1 LRSFWSLTG
10 NSRRRPGDGWSIAR
24 QLFVL
29 QVLVVTLLVAIG
41 TTGAVLLARDDAEH
55 AATDQV
61 IGIAEA
67 VARSPTVVDA
77 VQRPDPTKVLQPYAE
92 SVRHAT
98 RTDFVVV
105 MATDRTRYTH
115 PTLSLIGKP
124 FVGTIDGVLRG
135 GTVKETHL
143 GSLGESVRAVVPVRD
158 ESGKVVAL
166 VSVGITTDAINQK
179 LLSRAPTVL
188 LPTALAL
195 LLAAAGSW
203 LLSRRLRRQ
212 THGLGPAEMTRMY
225 EYHDAVLHSVREG
238 LVVVDRAGRVT
249 LVNDEARRL
258 LDLPDDAPMTAL
270 ELPREVAAL
279 LTTPSDTTGP
289 SHATGPSDTTGPGN
303 TTGPSDTTGRAD
315 DQPVLVGDRL
325 LVANRRE
332 IRSQGQAIGA
342 VLTLRDHTELRALTG
357 ELDSVRGLT
366 EALRA
371 QAHEAA
377 NRLHTVLTMVEL
389 GRKDEA
395 LRLATAELA
404 VAQQL
409 TDQVVGALDEPAL
422 AALLLGKS
430 AQAAERGVQLVV
442 DDASRLDGER
452 LPSRD
457 LLTVVGNLVD
467 NALEAVAG
475 TDPPRTVTVLVV
487 EEDGEVLVRV
497 SDSGPGLPE
506 HDVAAAFQRGWS
518 TKENGRGVG
527 LSLVRQ
533 VADRHGGTYTVTR
546 RTGGGAVVAI
556 RLPVPAGERGLT
568 RARRSERER

>member
-10 NSRRRPGDGWSIAR
+10 NSWSIAR

-41 TTGAVLLARDDAEH
+41 TTGAVLLAREDADH
-55 AATDQV
+55 AAIDQV
-61 IGIAEA
+61 TDIAEA
-67 VARSPTVVDA
+67 VARSGTVVDA
-77 VQRPDPTKVLQPYAE
+77 VQRPNPTKILQPYAE
-92 SVRHAT
+92 SVKHAT
-98 RTDFVVV
+98 HTDFVVV

-124 FVGTIDGVLRG
+124 FVGTIDKALRG
-135 GTVKETHL
+135 GTVIETHM

-158 ESGKVVAL
+158 EFGTVIAL

-179 LLSRAPTVL
+179 LLSRAPAVL
-188 LPTALAL
+188 VPTALAL

-238 LVVVDRAGRVT
+238 LVVVDRTGRVT

-258 LDLPDDAPMTAL
+258 LDLPDDAPVTTLAL
-270 ELPREVAAL
+270 PGEVADL
-279 LTTPSDTTGP
+279 LTTPNDVRGRADPPTTPNDAHGRADLP
-289 SHATGPSDTTGPGN
+289 TTPSDARGRADLPTT
-303 TTGPSDTTGRAD
+303 PSDAHGRAD
-315 DQPVLVGDRL
+315 DQPVLVGDRV
-325 LVANRRE
+325 LVANQRE
-332 IRSQGQAIGA
+332 IRSQGQTIGS

-404 VAQQL
+404 AAQQL

-430 AQAAERGVQLVV
+430 AQAAERGVQLIV

-506 HDVAAAFQRGWS
+506 NDVAAAFQRGWS

-533 VADRHGGTYTVTR
+533 VADRHGGTYRVTQR
-546 RTGGGAVVAI
+546 PGGGAVVTI
-556 RLPVPAGERGLT
+556 RIPVPA
-568 RARRSERER
+568 

>member
-1 LRSFWSLTG
+1 M
-10 NSRRRPGDGWSIAR
+10 AR

-41 TTGAVLLARDDAEH
+41 TAGAVLLAHADAED
-55 AATDQV
+55 AAIDQV
-61 IGIAEA
+61 KGIATA
-67 VARSPTVVDA
+67 VALSPTVVAA
-77 VQRPDPTKVLQPYAE
+77 VQGPDPTKILQPYAE
-92 SVRHAT
+92 SVR
-98 RTDFVVV
+98 RTTHTTFVVV

-115 PTLSLIGKP
+115 PTVSLIGQP
-124 FVGTIDGVLRG
+124 FVGRIDTALRG
-135 GTVKETHL
+135 GIVVETHR
-143 GSLGESVRAVVPVRD
+143 GSLGESVRTVVPVRD
-158 ESGKVVAL
+158 QSGKVIAL
-166 VSVGITTDAINQK
+166 VSVGIITAAINQK
-179 LLSRAPTVL
+179 LLSRTPAVL
-188 LPTALAL
+188 LATALGL
-195 LLAAAGSW
+195 LLAAAGSG

-258 LDLPDDAPMTAL
+258 LDLPDDAPATTL

-279 LTTPSDTTGP
+279 LATSTTP
-289 SHATGPSDTTGPGN
+289 AAAPGN
-303 TTGPSDTTGRAD
+303 DRAD
-315 DQPVLVGDRL
+315 DQPVLVGDRV
-325 LVANRRE
+325 LVANQRE
-332 IRSQGQAIGA
+332 IRSQGQAIGS

-377 NRLHTVLTMVEL
+377 NRLHTVVTMVEL

-409 TDQVVGALDEPAL
+409 TDQVMGALDEPAL

-430 AQAAERGVQLVV
+430 AQAAERGVQLIV

-487 EEDGEVLVRV
+487 EEDGEVLVQV
-497 SDSGPGLPE
+497 SDNGPGMPE

-533 VADRHGGTYTVTR
+533 VAERHGGTYAVTG
-546 RTGGGAVVAI
+546 RTGGGAVVTI
-556 RLPVPAGERGLT
+556 RIPV
-568 RARRSERER
+568 RA